1 MARPSGASDD
11 AEVVELEAVALA
23 EGEQCVPFIAVG
35 SGAEVGRG
43 GRGRDDIAG
52 EAAGGGRVGAGG
64 AGVAVAGAVTIS
76 DVGCSPT
83 VEGTADSDIGGSS
96 LLDEDTV

>member
-23 EGEQCVPFIAVG
+23 EGEQCVPFIAAG

-52 EAAGGGRVGAGG
+52 EAAGGGRVVEALVEPLDVVDPARFGG
-64 AGVAVAGAVTIS
+64 VITLVTGLEN
-76 DVGCSPT
+76 VN
-83 VEGTADSDIGGSS
+83 
-96 LLDEDTV
+96 

>member
-96 LLDEDTV
+96 PLDEDTV